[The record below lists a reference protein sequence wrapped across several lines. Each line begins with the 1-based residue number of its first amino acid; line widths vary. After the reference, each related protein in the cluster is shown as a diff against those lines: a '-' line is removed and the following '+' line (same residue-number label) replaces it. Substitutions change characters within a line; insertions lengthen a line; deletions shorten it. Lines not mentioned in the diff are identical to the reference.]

1 MLLGMLSAWQRH
13 KGNFYVT
20 TEVTFPHPAQPLL
33 PFEICT
39 DSSQGDGSAS
49 WCQASHTHTH
59 THAYRQ
65 WHLLPFLVDREA
77 LHSMHFA
84 SSSVVI
90 ATDLMNI
97 SFPLSFQTHTRHN
110 SYHTKPKKE
119 RKGEKKKRKK
129 GKETCIPSNNTKL
142 CNIGNHTLVIPLEV
156 WYGCVASEFH
166 RWCQSSTWCRS
177 LGQGCRG

>member
-1 MLLGMLSAWQRH
+1 MYPQVIIWHTAEILSWKQ
-13 KGNFYVT
+13 
-20 TEVTFPHPAQPLL
+20 
-33 PFEICT
+33 C
-39 DSSQGDGSAS
+39 QGDLPKLKYSQLTWFA
-49 WCQASHTHTH
+49 HTHTK
-59 THAYRQ
+59 TMASG
-65 WHLLPFLVDREA
+65 HLLPFLVDREA

-97 SFPLSFQTHTRHN
+97 SFPLSFQTHTRHT
-110 SYHTKPKKE
+110 HAQLTPHKTEE
-119 RKGEKKKRKK
+119 RKKRKK
-129 GKETCIPSNNTKL
+129 RKKKRRKETCIPSNNTKC

-166 RWCQSSTWCRS
+166 RWCQSSVWCRS

>member
-1 MLLGMLSAWQRH
+1 MGIHVWTDTDLL
-13 KGNFYVT
+13 
-20 TEVTFPHPAQPLL
+20 
-33 PFEICT
+33 
-39 DSSQGDGSAS
+39 D
-49 WCQASHTHTH
+49 SHTHTK
-59 THAYRQ
+59 TMASG
-65 WHLLPFLVDREA
+65 HLLPFLVDREA

-97 SFPLSFQTHTRHN
+97 SFPLSFQTHTRHT
-110 SYHTKPKKE
+110 HAQLTPHKTEE
-119 RKGEKKKRKK
+119 RKKRKK
-129 GKETCIPSNNTKL
+129 RKKKRRKETCIPSNNTKC

-166 RWCQSSTWCRS
+166 WWCQSSVWCRS